1 MVRGWQGIA
10 GSFVL
15 ANQDDASGINMQT
28 MINLFKKT
36 LKYPA
41 LWVSLIYLL
50 WWLFTFTNDA
60 FINGIIILGVYFII
74 TILEISLLSSKNKT
88 LKTALFVILL
98 CLTLF
103 SFMLAIW
110 EVRWIYDAP
119 LDRRHLIPLIIVLSS
134 YKAYD
139 LIRGSTSRDKV
150 LLIIL
155 FILTFPVLVL
165 NIAYPISF
173 FPEIVTKKEFGN
185 FKYYIVWQIDR
196 EYRSYRSF
204 YKCEKWSLKCKRLYS
219 ESQGPNWDKILI
231 DKKKNEV
238 SIVRSSDNGLA
249 YTDGGNPRRYEGF
262 SVRLGNHVYQMAI
275 DDHDDRKCMST
286 PSCNSYTYTLYECD
300 LDYTSCDH
308 LPVQYSE
315 MNHEY
320 EWGYLDV
327 NEATSEINAYSI
339 KDSLIFT
346 YGENPVCYIDR
357 CVILDQ

>member
-1 MVRGWQGIA
+1 MSWATQLIIVGE
-10 GSFVL
+10 
-15 ANQDDASGINMQT
+15 NMKSIIT
-28 MINLFKKT
+28 LFKK
-36 LKYPA
+36 
-41 LWVSLIYLL
+41 SLSFPIIWIGVIYLL

-74 TILEISLLSSKNKT
+74 AILEILLLLSKSKA

-103 SFMLAIW
+103 SLMLAIS
-110 EVRWIYDAP
+110 EGDLWILDAP
-119 LDRRHLIPLIIVLSS
+119 LYRRHLIYIPLIIVFSS
-134 YKAYD
+134 YKIYD
-139 LIRGSTSRDKV
+139 LIQGSLNRDKV
-150 LLIIL
+150 LLIHL
-155 FILTFPVLVL
+155 FIITFPVLVT

-173 FPEIVTKKEFGN
+173 FPEIVDKKEFGN
-185 FKYYIVWQIDR
+185 FKYYIVSQENV
-196 EYRSYRSF
+196 EYRSYLSF
-204 YKCEKWSLKCKRLYS
+204 YRCEKWSFKCKGLYG
-219 ESQGPNWDKILI
+219 ESVQQNWDKILI